1 MALLTFLSSCIVS
14 APSSVRHASGFHG
27 SFHLR
32 RKIKQEESFYVE
44 LPKKYAFASEKEKE
58 IMLNRNFKRVNEEID
73 RMIAEL
79 LGKSPDFVTHF

>member
-1 MALLTFLSSCIVS
+1 M
-14 APSSVRHASGFHG
+14 G
-27 SFHLR
+27 
-32 RKIKQEESFYVE
+32 KIKQEESFYVE

-79 LGKSPDFVTHF
+79 LGKSQNRE